1 MASWISSLKIVWG
14 EVECGGRGKTT
25 PTSNSQFNTWEQLG
39 SFSLKGR
46 DNENDGLVL
55 PFNPH
60 INIQILLTDLHTFPY
75 CFSLEN
81 F

>member
-25 PTSNSQFNTWEQLG
+25 PTSNSQLNTGEQLG
-39 SFSLKGR
+39 SVSLKGK
-46 DNENDGLVL
+46 DNENDGLVS
-55 PFNPH
+55 PFNHH
-60 INIQILLTDLHTFPY
+60 INIQILLTDLRTFPH
-75 CFSLEN
+75 CFGLEN